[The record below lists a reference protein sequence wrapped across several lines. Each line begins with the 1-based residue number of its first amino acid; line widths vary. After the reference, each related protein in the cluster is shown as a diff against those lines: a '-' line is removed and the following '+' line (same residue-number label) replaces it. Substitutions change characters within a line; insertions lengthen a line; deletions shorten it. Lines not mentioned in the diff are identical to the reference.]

1 MGLLDSVLGAV
12 QSATQSPASGS
23 SGGGLGGLLQAVTA
37 RPELLQAATDLLGNQ
52 GSTGG
57 LGGLIGR
64 FQQAGLGDV
73 IGSWVGTGQNQPVS
87 ADQLTEV
94 LGADRL
100 SELAAKV
107 GMEPDQVAGQLSSV
121 LPGLIDHLTP
131 SGSAPAGGLG
141 NADELMG
148 MLGGLFQRR

>member
-12 QSATQSPASGS
+12 QGATQSPVGASS
-23 SGGGLGGLLQAVTA
+23 SGGLGGLLQAIAA

-107 GMEPDQVAGQLSSV
+107 GMDPDQVAGQLSDV
-121 LPGLIDHLTP
+121 LPGLVDHLTP
-131 SGSAPAGGLG
+131 HGTAPSGGLG
-141 NADELMG
+141 NADDLMG